1 MLNVVVPCYNE
12 DAVLPELV
20 TRLRPVLDG
29 LGEEYAVVFV
39 DDGSDDGTPAMLDA
53 LAVGWPQVRVV
64 HLARNVGHQIALTAG
79 LDVTDADWVATIDAD
94 LQDPPELIADMLR
107 KARAEKLDVV
117 YAERSERRSDT
128 PFKRFSAGVYY
139 RLMRRSAKVDVP
151 AHVGDFRLMSRRVVE
166 TLRAMPERNR
176 VYRLLIP
183 WLGFPSG
190 SVRHQRAARAA
201 GVTKYP
207 LRKMVLLA
215 VDSLTS
221 FSAAPLR
228 LATGLGF
235 AAAAIC
241 AVLIAVSVGVG
252 LAGESV
258 PGWASITTGMLF
270 LGAVQLICVGVLG
283 EYVGRIYAEV
293 QRRPLYTVQRDT
305 GPVSLPSAIAPRSPE
320 PSAHDPNAA
329 RPWSPS
335 S

>member
-1 MLNVVVPCYNE
+1 MISVVVPCFNE
-12 DAVLPELV
+12 EAVLPELV
-20 TRLRPVLDG
+20 ARLRPVLDG
-29 LGEEYAVVFV
+29 LAEDYAVVFV
-39 DDGSDDGTPAMLDA
+39 DDGSTDATPAMLDA
-53 LAVGWPQVRVV
+53 LAVGWPQVRAL

-79 LDVTDADWVATIDAD
+79 LDVTDADWVATIDSD
-94 LQDPPELIADMLR
+94 LQDPPELIADMLH
-107 KARAEKLDVV
+107 KARAEGLDVV
-117 YAERSERRSDT
+117 YAERSQRRSDT

-151 AHVGDFRLMSRRVVE
+151 PHVGDFRLMSRRVVE
-166 TLRAMPERNR
+166 ALRTMPERNR

-190 SVRHQRAARAA
+190 SVSHERAKRAA
-201 GVTKYP
+201 GETKYP

-235 AAAAIC
+235 FAAAIC
-241 AVLIAVSVGVG
+241 AVLITVIVAVG
-252 LAGESV
+252 LAGETV

-293 QRRPLYTVQRDT
+293 QQRPLYTVDRDT
-305 GPVSLPSAIAPRSPE
+305 GPVSFASPPS
-320 PSAHDPNAA
+320 AA

-335 S
+335 A